1 MAEEKNNPESETFI
15 KNDES
20 TEVNESLNNE
30 NVVENALELILGE
43 KGYEYY
49 LNNKKQ
55 VTLYNNCCWFNLAIL
70 GYKLIY
76 VKMFVEPK
84 EKEGIEELW
93 QSESKAFDEN
103 DWETAIYGDSLG
115 FFKGFKEL
123 SEKLFRTKSR
133 TNCSVQFR
141 NFFYE

>member
-15 KNDES
+15 NNDES
-20 TEVNESLNNE
+20 TKVNESLNNE
-30 NVVENALELILGE
+30 NVVENTLELILGE

-49 LNNKKQ
+49 LNNKKK
-55 VTLYNNCCWFNLAIL
+55 VTLYTIIVVGLILAIL

-76 VKMFVEPK
+76 VKMIVEPK

-93 QSESKAFDEN
+93 QAESKAFDEN

-115 FFKGFKEL
+115 FFKGFKEI
-123 SEKLFRTKSR
+123 SENYSGQKAGQIAQY
-133 TNCSVQFR
+133 NWG
-141 NFFYE
+141 